1 MHMNNRPPRGQKYL
15 VIDTESVWDPY
26 LREAYQSIDKQND
39 HARIGCRKL
48 VALTIWPLEIDVL
61 GRLSTEAIQTWLATD
76 GQTEADILRS
86 AFNSMRQYPDHVLV
100 GHGSIAHDCQI
111 ITLAAMGAD
120 LELPRQMQPAEGPRW
135 RDLRHIDAGLRLKA
149 GGKTW
154 HHLSEVLL
162 RLHLPVALL
171 LGKEDPNIRV
181 GSVPWKQLT
190 EHCEKDVLFAA
201 LVLTAILRLDGE
213 VQGSITDMHLA
224 LCEAFLRQRPQA
236 ICAPLL
242 RKHANGLQSALVP
255 QAAAA

>member
-1 MHMNNRPPRGQKYL
+1 MNINSRPPRGQRYL

-48 VALTIWPLEIDVL
+48 IAITIWPLEIDVL
-61 GRLSTEAIQTWLATD
+61 GRLSTGAIQTWLATD

-86 AFNSMRQYPDHVLV
+86 AFKTMRQYPDHVLV

-120 LELPRQMQPAEGPRW
+120 LELPRQLQPAEGPRW
-135 RDLRHIDAGLRLKA
+135 RDLRHIDTGLRLKA

-181 GSVPWKQLT
+181 GSVSWKQLA

-201 LVLTAILRLDGE
+201 MVLTAILRLDGE
-213 VQGSITDMHLA
+213 AQASIAEMHFV

-242 RKHANGLQSALVP
+242 RKHAVELQSHIISHSV
-255 QAAAA
+255 AA